1 MKMQMRKT
9 DTKLQLK
16 IDRKIHWKRMNLHQI
31 TNQKKK
37 NVSNNIL
44 INILMHTLACCSS
57 GDRDF
62 SAPNP
67 RDFLDIVSDYTKS
80 F

>member
-1 MKMQMRKT
+1 MRKT

-37 NVSNNIL
+37 MSVTTS
-44 INILMHTLACCSS
+44 
-57 GDRDF
+57 
-62 SAPNP
+62 
-67 RDFLDIVSDYTKS
+67 
-80 F
+80 